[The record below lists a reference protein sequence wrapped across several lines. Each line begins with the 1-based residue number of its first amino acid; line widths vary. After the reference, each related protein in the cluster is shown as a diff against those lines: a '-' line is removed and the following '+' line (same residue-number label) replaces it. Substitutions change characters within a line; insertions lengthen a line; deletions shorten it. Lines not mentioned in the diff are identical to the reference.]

1 MGKKFKLLTAVAS
14 NEVSLCTKYN
24 SGANKQTE
32 FELVKNQDNTTD
44 RNVKPVIEK
53 LVKFMDFC
61 VESPEDPDTLQDFKD
76 FLNYWIEYDINNTY
90 YSLLSEALQNSLRN
104 IRDLDISKEEKVV
117 EYEKLF
123 NMFIQ
128 EYKNLPI
135 TKSKDG
141 TYLVSLSSQSRIQDS
156 DINPQNETE
165 HITKEKTSDMKT
177 EEQKNMLMQAFD
189 LIKSAF
195 GLEKTETP
203 AEEQLEAQP
212 EEVEE
217 SANEAEVEAPVVEE
231 AVEKTEETEEPAPE
245 EEAPVVEK
253 EDNEVVEPQKEV
265 QEEVN
270 KEVVEESQELT
281 KSEVNVEELIKAK
294 QEVEKQLAEL
304 KKSNE
309 EKAIEIEK
317 MSFVQK
323 AKEEYSMLAGT
334 AEEIG
339 EKLYSITKSNLD
351 EGIKSFVLEHL
362 KAVADN
368 NQSLTKEVGSISK
381 NAGDV
386 TNEDMIYAKA
396 EEIAKNKGITIN
408 QALREVK

>member
-32 FELVKNQDNTTD
+32 FELVKNKDNTTD
-44 RNVKPVIEK
+44 RNVKPVIER
-53 LVKFMDFC
+53 LVKFMDFY
-61 VESPEDPDTLQDFKD
+61 VENTEEPDILENFKD

-90 YSLLSEALQNSLRN
+90 YSLLSEALQNALCN

-135 TKSKDG
+135 TKSEDG
-141 TYLVSLSSQSRIQDS
+141 TYLVSLSSQSHIQDS

-177 EEQKNMLMQAFD
+177 EEQKNMLLQAFD

-203 AEEQLEAQP
+203 AEEQLEAQT
-212 EEVEE
+212 EAVEE
-217 SANEAEVEAPVVEE
+217 PANEAEVEAPVVEE
-231 AVEKTEETEEPAPE
+231 AVEKTEENEKPAPE
-245 EEAPVVEK
+245 VEAPVVE
-253 EDNEVVEPQKEV
+253 EAQEEAQEEV

-270 KEVVEESQELT
+270 EEKVEDAQELT
-281 KSEVNVEELIKAK
+281 KSEVNIEELLKAK
-294 QEVEKQLAEL
+294 LEVEKELAEL

-317 MSFVQK
+317 MSFIQK

-368 NQSLTKEVGSISK
+368 NQSLTEEVGSISK

-408 QALREVK
+408 QALREIK

>member
-32 FELVKNQDNTTD
+32 FELVKNKDNTTD
-44 RNVKPVIEK
+44 RNVKPVIER
-53 LVKFMDFC
+53 LVKFMDFY
-61 VESPEDPDTLQDFKD
+61 VENTEEPDILENFKD

-90 YSLLSEALQNSLRN
+90 YSLLSEALQNALCN
-104 IRDLDISKEEKVV
+104 IRDLDMSKEEKVV

-141 TYLVSLSSQSRIQDS
+141 TYLVSLSSQSHIQDS

-177 EEQKNMLMQAFD
+177 EEQTNMLMQAFD
-189 LIKSAF
+189 LLKSAF

-203 AEEQLEAQP
+203 AEEQLEAQQK
-212 EEVEE
+212 EVEE
-217 SANEAEVEAPVVEE
+217 PANEAEVKAPVVEE
-231 AVEKTEETEEPAPE
+231 AVEKTEETEEPAPKAEENQDETAEQQKETE
-245 EEAPVVEK
+245 EEANEEK
-253 EDNEVVEPQKEV
+253 AEDA
-265 QEEVN
+265 
-270 KEVVEESQELT
+270 QELT
-281 KSEVNVEELIKAK
+281 KSEVNVEELLKAK
-294 QEVEKQLAEL
+294 LEVEKELAEL

-309 EKAIEIEK
+309 EKAVEIEK

-323 AKEEYSMLAGT
+323 AKEEYSMLTGT
-334 AEEIG
+334 PEEIG
-339 EKLYSITKSNLD
+339 EKLYSISKSNLGED
-351 EGIKSFVLEHL
+351 IKSFVLEHL

-368 NQSLTKEVGSISK
+368 NQSLTKELGSISK

-408 QALREVK
+408 QALREIK

>member
-1 MGKKFKLLTAVAS
+1 
-14 NEVSLCTKYN
+14 
-24 SGANKQTE
+24 
-32 FELVKNQDNTTD
+32 
-44 RNVKPVIEK
+44 
-53 LVKFMDFC
+53 
-61 VESPEDPDTLQDFKD
+61 
-76 FLNYWIEYDINNTY
+76 
-90 YSLLSEALQNSLRN
+90 
-104 IRDLDISKEEKVV
+104 
-117 EYEKLF
+117 
-123 NMFIQ
+123 
-128 EYKNLPI
+128 
-135 TKSKDG
+135 
-141 TYLVSLSSQSRIQDS
+141 
-156 DINPQNETE
+156 
-165 HITKEKTSDMKT
+165 MKT
-177 EEQKNMLMQAFD
+177 EEQKNMLLQAFD

-203 AEEQLEAQP
+203 AEEQLEAQT
-212 EEVEE
+212 EAVEE
-217 SANEAEVEAPVVEE
+217 PANEAEVEAPVVEE
-231 AVEKTEETEEPAPE
+231 AVEKTEENEEPAPE
-245 EEAPVVEK
+245 VEAPVVE
-253 EDNEVVEPQKEV
+253 EAQEEVVEPQEQA

-270 KEVVEESQELT
+270 EEKVEDAQELT
-281 KSEVNVEELIKAK
+281 KSEVNIEELLKAK
-294 QEVEKQLAEL
+294 LEVEKELAEL

-368 NQSLTKEVGSISK
+368 NQSLTEEVGSISK

-408 QALREVK
+408 QALREIK